1 LRKRIQTFC
10 RDLLE
15 ISALLAE
22 SNVEENTVVFARK
35 KRRVDLAHS
44 PFVFYNDT
52 GTEFDFAIRKGAKK
66 RSF

>member
-1 LRKRIQTFC
+1 
-10 RDLLE
+10 
-15 ISALLAE
+15 
-22 SNVEENTVVFARK
+22 VEENTVVFARK